1 MVRMTKESGGAA
13 KAQERMFLK
22 RGDESG
28 RGVFKDKQKRYG
40 SPARQKHSSSHYGF
54 LKFKNQEST
63 RFQRVGP
70 KTPGGGGGGGAMH
83 QFPKELGQGSCSG
96 YGITFRSPRD
106 PRHKF
111 WEITNDASLRLSSK
125 RSIDNVLSTPSHA
138 CSMNNGEKP
147 YSRAQ
152 CHDNKKK
159 NYERESSS
167 LKRRIDDVLSTPSH
181 ACSINTRQKLNSS
194 EQCHDNNKKNYERED
209 SLGWKPL
216 NKGNNTFERERKRPR
231 LNWGEGLAKFEK
243 NKIEGDGVSVA
254 TAATP
259 ASGVGDT
266 LCVKMETTNNDV
278 CELGGSPGPVSP
290 KNHQLK
296 SPLSSQRKA
305 AISLNRLRSSIAKLL
320 HYDKS
325 GSVDS
330 NPEGFTA
337 MTKLQIWKN
346 VIAQVLE
353 QTKIEICSLENELEP
368 LQFESG
374 DGMPCY
380 NTKSCDKEIGDYH
393 KVTHRPELS
402 QIGPSNDDN
411 NIEKMMPL
419 SANLHGMHD
428 TTKENDISSP
438 GTTTPKF
445 VEAQPLI
452 KMVSSLGGGS
462 SFSSLM
468 EIEDGMKAHT
478 SIGFYSSIHDYTLP
492 NTIISSNR
500 ETAQSACVVFKKFL
514 HNKTDKIISNVGVS
528 NSSLSHVDAFIKD
541 KLAKKNRFARFKEKA
556 LTIKYKALDHLWKRD
571 MCLRYPRKRERFS
584 RRNLQPLEKILRI
597 ASFIDHKTTADCVE
611 FYYKDHKPNCL
622 EKDKKKKNKKKGCS
636 SQKSKTSKTIVKA
649 LGKKGNRKANVD

>member
-1 MVRMTKESGGAA
+1 MLWDQK
-13 KAQERMFLK
+13 
-22 RGDESG
+22 
-28 RGVFKDKQKRYG
+28 GVFKDKKQKRYG

-54 LKFKNQEST
+54 LKFKNLEST
-63 RFQRVGP
+63 RFQHVGP
-70 KTPGGGGGGGAMH
+70 KTPGGGGGGSGAMH
-83 QFPKELGQGSCSG
+83 QFPKEPGQGSCSG

-111 WEITNDASLRLSSK
+111 WEITNDASLLLSSK

-152 CHDNKKK
+152 CHDNKKE

-167 LKRRIDDVLSTPSH
+167 SKRLIDDMLSTPSH

-194 EQCHDNNKKNYERED
+194 EQCHDNNNKNYERED

-216 NKGNNTFERERKRPR
+216 NKGNNTFERFYSQSNRKGRDKNKNILETGVKNVIEETRKRPR
-231 LNWGEGLAKFEK
+231 LNWGEGLAKFDK
-243 NKIEGDGVSVA
+243 KKIEGDGVSVA

-259 ASGVGDT
+259 ASGAFNSFTDVGDT
-266 LCVKMETTNNDV
+266 LCVKTQTTDNDV

-296 SPLSSQRKA
+296 SPLSSHRKA
-305 AISLNRLRSSIAKLL
+305 SISLNRLRSSIAELL
-320 HYDKS
+320 HSDKPV
-325 GSVDS
+325 SVDS

-337 MTKLQIWKN
+337 MTKLHIWKN
-346 VIAQVLE
+346 VISQVLE
-353 QTKIEICSLENELEP
+353 QTETKICSLENELEP
-368 LQFESG
+368 LQFEFG

-428 TTKENDISSP
+428 TTKENDINSP

-468 EIEDGMKAHT
+468 GIEDGMKAHT
-478 SIGFYSSIHDYTLP
+478 SISFYSSIHDDTLP

-500 ETAQSACVVFKKFL
+500 ETAQSAYIIFKKFS
-514 HNKTDKIISNVGVS
+514 HNKTGKIISNVGVS
-528 NSSLSHVDAFIKD
+528 SSSLSHVGAFIKD
-541 KLAKKNRFARFKEKA
+541 KLAEKNRFAGFKEKV
-556 LTIKYKALDHLWKRD
+556 LTIMYKALDHLWKRD
-571 MCLRYPRKRERFS
+571 MCLRYPRKCTRTS
-584 RRNLQPLEKILRI
+584 PRNLKLR
-597 ASFIDHKTTADCVE
+597 
-611 FYYKDHKPNCL
+611 L
-622 EKDKKKKNKKKGCS
+622 
-636 SQKSKTSKTIVKA
+636 KA
-649 LGKKGNRKANVD
+649 VTNRC

>member
-1 MVRMTKESGGAA
+1 MQVPE
-13 KAQERMFLK
+13 
-22 RGDESG
+22 
-28 RGVFKDKQKRYG
+28 
-40 SPARQKHSSSHYGF
+40 
-54 LKFKNQEST
+54 
-63 RFQRVGP
+63 
-70 KTPGGGGGGGAMH
+70 
-83 QFPKELGQGSCSG
+83 C
-96 YGITFRSPRD
+96 
-106 PRHKF
+106 
-111 WEITNDASLRLSSK
+111 
-125 RSIDNVLSTPSHA
+125 
-138 CSMNNGEKP
+138 
-147 YSRAQ
+147 
-152 CHDNKKK
+152 
-159 NYERESSS
+159 
-167 LKRRIDDVLSTPSH
+167 
-181 ACSINTRQKLNSS
+181 
-194 EQCHDNNKKNYERED
+194 
-209 SLGWKPL
+209 
-216 NKGNNTFERERKRPR
+216 
-231 LNWGEGLAKFEK
+231 
-243 NKIEGDGVSVA
+243 
-254 TAATP
+254 
-259 ASGVGDT
+259 VGDT
-266 LCVKMETTNNDV
+266 LCVKTETTDNDV

-320 HYDKS
+320 HYDKP

-346 VIAQVLE
+346 VISQVLE

-541 KLAKKNRFARFKEKA
+541 KLAEKNRFARFKEKA

-571 MCLRYPRKRERFS
+571 MCLRYPRKCTRTS
-584 RRNLQPLEKILRI
+584 PRNLKLRLK
-597 ASFIDHKTTADCVE
+597 AVTNCCQKKLSFIHYHCFPFHPVG
-611 FYYKDHKPNCL
+611 FYKFAMMCIPIIHVVAGYALIPL
-622 EKDKKKKNKKKGCS
+622 L
-636 SQKSKTSKTIVKA
+636 V
-649 LGKKGNRKANVD
+649 LGKLINSANVALTLLVCN